1 MRQAATTTIVRRR
14 PTVESEPSHP
24 LPLPEQISIRTA
36 TADESATIH
45 SLILEYLAE
54 GHLLPRELE
63 EITTHAHRFIVAVD
77 DDDRLLG
84 CAELAPLSP
93 IVAEVRSLVVDR
105 NARSLGVSRLM
116 LDELVLRATAG
127 GFEKL
132 CAFTHDPSYF
142 VHFGFSIVPHV
153 WLPEKIVTDCRRC
166 VHFRQCGQYA
176 VVRPLGQTRR
186 SAIRL
191 TALQG

>member
-1 MRQAATTTIVRRR
+1 MRQAATTFLRRR
-14 PTVESEPSHP
+14 PTPPEPESSHAFP
-24 LPLPEQISIRTA
+24 LTERISIRTA
-36 TADESATIH
+36 TPDESATIH
-45 SLILEYLAE
+45 SLVMEYLAE

-77 DDDRLLG
+77 DDRILG

-93 IVAEVRSLVVDR
+93 NVAEVRSLVVDR
-105 NARSLGVSRLM
+105 KARSLGVSRLM
-116 LDELVLRATAG
+116 IDELVTRATAA

-166 VHFRQCGQYA
+166 VHFRQCRQYA
-176 VVRPLGQTRR
+176 VVRALGHPRR
-186 SAIRL
+186 SVTRL
-191 TALQG
+191 TGLQG